1 MKFSTG
7 FWFRDWYENVT
18 EAAKYGFRGFE
29 NLTWTHLDLD
39 DAAEHLKRNNVTN
52 STLLIES
59 RDPGIGKFL
68 EWEHGMV
75 YEDSH
80 EPFLKAFRE
89 TVEACV
95 KLGTPNICATCG
107 NERFDIGRE
116 RQIDMVVSLLSEMGH
131 IARESG
137 LTVVFEPL
145 NVIVDHMGYLISTSA
160 EAFDIIRRV
169 DDPAVKV
176 LFDIYHQQITEG
188 NIIRNITENIDLIG
202 HFHIADNPGR
212 CQPGTGEINYKN
224 VFKAIKETGYDRW
237 LAFECGS
244 TVVPEELMPELRELV
259 SPFES

>member
-75 YEDSH
+75 YEDSR

-145 NVIVDHMGYLISTSA
+145 NVIVDHMGIIIPDGHGESFYYSA
-160 EAFDIIRRV
+160 TMKAHRL
-169 DDPAVKV
+169 K
-176 LFDIYHQQITEG
+176 QI
-188 NIIRNITENIDLIG
+188 
-202 HFHIADNPGR
+202 AK
-212 CQPGTGEINYKN
+212 GTGVPILMQAQLNR
-224 VFKAIKETGYDRW
+224 AGMQRW
-237 LAFECGS
+237 KKPSVCPPVWLQ
-244 TVVPEELMPELRELV
+244 
-259 SPFES
+259 PFGFTLYRFQS